1 MILKKST
8 AFNMPVLMVAS
19 SDHISGL
26 TGATLTVTASKNGG
40 AFAAITPTVTELA
53 TGWYS
58 LALTTAHTDTSGA
71 LAIHVTAASAD
82 PADVLAQVV
91 VLDPYTA
98 LTDASI
104 ASAVWA
110 SVVEGSTTML
120 QAMRGYASV
129 LLGKASGLDT
139 TTAVYRDLDD
149 TKARITAQVDASGN
163 RTVVTRDLT

>member
-26 TGATLTVTASKNGG
+26 TGATLTVTASKDGG

-82 PADVLAQVV
+82 PADVLAQVSDV
-91 VLDPYTA
+91 GFDDLLTVLKILSNKTITNPSTGVMTVYDNDDSTPLLTA
-98 LTDASI
+98 NIYQDA
-104 ASAVWA
+104 A
-110 SVVEGSTTML
+110 G
-120 QAMRGYASV
+120 
-129 LLGKASGLDT
+129 
-139 TTAVYRDLDD
+139 TTAYAGNGAERRD
-149 TKARITAQVDASGN
+149 R
-163 RTVVTRDLT
+163 LT